1 MDGWDFDF
9 ETLDAPVTWHRHSR
23 HLGQWECNT
32 HIRASPFFM
41 DPKTWEKERILVFS
55 SFLATTIHLK
65 IALTTHDTDENPTCG
80 QWIPNMWV
88 CFSSRC

>member
-41 DPKTWEKERILVFS
+41 DPPKTWEK
-55 SFLATTIHLK
+55 
-65 IALTTHDTDENPTCG
+65 
-80 QWIPNMWV
+80 
-88 CFSSRC
+88 

>member
-23 HLGQWECNT
+23 HLGQGECNT

-41 DPKTWEKERILVFS
+41 DPPKNLGKRTNFGGFLIFS
-55 SFLATTIHLK
+55 NYHTPQNSF
-65 IALTTHDTDENPTCG
+65 NYP
-80 QWIPNMWV
+80 
-88 CFSSRC
+88 